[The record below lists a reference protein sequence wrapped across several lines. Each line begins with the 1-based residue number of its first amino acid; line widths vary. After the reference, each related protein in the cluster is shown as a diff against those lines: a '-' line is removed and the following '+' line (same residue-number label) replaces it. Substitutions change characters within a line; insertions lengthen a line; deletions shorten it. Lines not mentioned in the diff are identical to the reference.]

1 MAKGGKMSRLFSLF
15 LLTIVSLHAITLTKE
30 YTYAASENDSKTS
43 AKAQALKMLKNLTIE
58 ELGSGMATRF
68 TSDEKIENDSII
80 KELHSSVK
88 SFTGAFVQTT
98 VLDENWDGT
107 NYRIKA
113 QIEVDE
119 GGLYEKTLLH
129 YKTLQAQAL
138 GKDLEEMLKDIS
150 TKEKLDAF
158 IEKAIT
164 LEYTQTLGFALH
176 RKTLQVFA
184 YHKIYDERYRDFL
197 LDTLAAITYPSWDER
212 TDAILSYLQNDRPYD
227 AKERKVL
234 INILENVE
242 VAKSG
247 WYLEMML
254 LPNAKTC
261 DEGVEELI
269 REYLKRVVNKKA
281 GLPVY
286 TDLKRELDSVF
297 EGWAQ
302 TQNKACP
309 FLGSDALLEVLQCEQ
324 ASSLKGATWTK
335 ALQKLSDATAKN
347 NAHAIEKLLPLVKV
361 IAPNLPIKRD
371 AQYAITTLYKK
382 APQTL
387 HAELTNVL
395 SEPIRRIFAAEKL
408 YESDIEFCIANGIT
422 VAQKVFTL
430 QEYYEKL
437 FAQSS
442 SAKRREWV
450 KAITYFAEAN
460 GGTNHETY
468 LRALA
473 FLDAQNDHY
482 HAEIL
487 LGVMEKIGYED
498 EESITLLSKFIASQN
513 PNLSNRARKYLLET
527 DNPKKRIDTIIQILP
542 HLTNIQKRR
551 AITFL
556 LGFKQDAARATK
568 QLQKY
573 KNDKD
578 VELRYAVEWLEKN
591 LKKEG
596 YL

>member
-1 MAKGGKMSRLFSLF
+1 MNRIFFLF
-15 LLTIVSLHAITLTKE
+15 LSAVFSLHAITLTKE
-30 YTYAASENDSKTS
+30 YTYAASENDSKAS

-68 TSDEKIENDSII
+68 TSDEKIENDSIK

-138 GKDLEEMLKDIS
+138 SEDLEKMLKDIS

-184 YHKIYDERYRDFL
+184 YHKIYDERYRNFL
-197 LDTLAAITYPSWDER
+197 LKTLETITYPSWDER

-227 AKERKVL
+227 AKEREILLK
-234 INILENVE
+234 ILENTE
-242 VAKSG
+242 VAQSG
-247 WYLEMML
+247 HFLLMMLQPNAQACEAGVTELLEAYLEL
-254 LPNAKTC
+254 VL
-261 DEGVEELI
+261 E
-269 REYLKRVVNKKA
+269 KKA
-281 GLPVY
+281 ALPVY
-286 TDLKRELDSVF
+286 TDLKTELNSVL

-302 TQNKACP
+302 SQNKECP
-309 FLGSDALLEVLQCEQ
+309 FLGSDALLKVLQSEQ
-324 ASSLKGATWTK
+324 ASSLEATTWIK
-335 ALQKLSDATAKN
+335 AFQKCSDATAKN
-347 NAHAIEKLLPLVKV
+347 NAHAKEKLLPLIRA
-361 IAPNLPIKRD
+361 IAPNLPPKRE
-371 AQYAITTLYKK
+371 AKEAIITLYKK
-382 APQTL
+382 AQKTL

-395 SEPIRRIFAAEKL
+395 REPIRRIFAAETL
-408 YESDIEFCIANGIT
+408 YENDIAFCIANGVT

-430 QEYYEKL
+430 QEYHEKL
-437 FAQSS
+437 LAESMPH
-442 SAKRREWV
+442 KRRTWV
-450 KAITYFAEAN
+450 KAIGDFAEAN
-460 GGTNHETY
+460 GGSNHAGY
-468 LRALA
+468 LKALQY
-473 FLDAQNDHY
+473 LDTQNDHY
-482 HAEIL
+482 HAEMML
-487 LGVMEKIGYED
+487 AVMEKIGYD
-498 EESITLLSKFIASQN
+498 DKESITLLSKFIASQN

-527 DNPKKRIDTIIQILP
+527 NHPKKRVDTIIQILP

-556 LGFKQDAARATK
+556 LGFKQEAARATK